1 MSMWR
6 SSQSW
11 QPKQF
16 GWSHPAEWPPF
27 VAWLAP
33 ASLGLL
39 GMIAGGSPDGT
50 SPELPTRVGQLGLFG
65 DYWISTLLYSPLWG
79 FPAILAA
86 FPLRAMLIN
95 SGLFGWASALLAG
108 ALAGLAVPA
117 LFGLGLLLDGLLYGA
132 AYLGVQYLI
141 YSALH
146 GADFS
151 ASSD

>member
-95 SGLFGWASALLAG
+95 SGLFGRGRSRVLPSRLCSAWDCCWMGCSTAPPTLACS
-108 ALAGLAVPA
+108 
-117 LFGLGLLLDGLLYGA
+117 
-132 AYLGVQYLI
+132 I
-141 YSALH
+141 
-146 GADFS
+146 
-151 ASSD
+151 